1 MAPQQNGEDPLRRLR
16 EDPLLL
22 AYQPAPELPSEA
34 DEAFNALIREWIV
47 HNEPSLSRGGSS
59 AWLAGGWQTLT
70 NLLLPHPGVQLT
82 LVVFLG
88 LYVASHLTLRRFRF
102 RYPGD
107 GAPPSSQA
115 LSSWRPVRVRDPDQ
129 ALTIA
134 CVCVCAGRAW
144 ECWGGS

>member
-47 HNEPSLSRGGSS
+47 HNELSVHVGARVHG
-59 AWLAGGWQTLT
+59 WLGAGRRS
-70 NLLLPHPGVQLT
+70 PICCSPYPGVQLT

-107 GAPPSSQA
+107 GALPPLERSA
-115 LSSWRPVRVRDPDQ
+115 RGDPSEF
-129 ALTIA
+129 AT
-134 CVCVCAGRAW
+134 RTRR
-144 ECWGGS
+144 